1 MTADEQSAAEAG
13 DVATRPAHRLTPRLR
28 IVLTRW
34 VLVIAIV
41 YAVLF
46 RGDTM
51 APLWPNQLFAG
62 VLLVYNGLITWLLG
76 EGYGGTKLK
85 MGSTVADVVAVSL
98 AILISGSA
106 SSDFFLLFFAVI
118 ILAAVSNRLS
128 VVAGVAVFA
137 CLAYTGLLYAEVG
150 SALWRSSSLLIRVPF
165 IFGVAIFF
173 GTVAQESSKG
183 QARAARF
190 QNEAERL
197 ASQTQEM
204 ASELGYLRA
213 LTEIGRLALT
223 GSYPGPVI
231 HEISLRLQDALRV
244 ARCSLVVFERDGA
257 RGYLAASGDDPSIGS
272 RIFPL
277 ERYPELQ
284 AAFMSKTITEVRPGA
299 PGGLWEKVERH
310 LPEGSPFRAFLI
322 IPLLWGDSIL
332 GVLFLRDTDPDRVF
346 SEKDREF
353 CSTAAMMVS
362 GFIRQNELLEKLR
375 RRSREDAQTGLLNL
389 HAFREEAQRVIAGGG
404 DEPDKLSFVVA
415 SIDNF
420 REFNEKVGEATGG
433 QLVSAVGA
441 LIEGA
446 LPAAC
451 LLARS
456 GNEEFAALVPATRAI
471 TVETMRNLLDE
482 LAAELGS
489 LPQAIG
495 VSVGVATYPWDGE
508 NPEAL
513 IDAAHQAM
521 FLAKSAGGHQ
531 VCVFEQGDDEDRSQS
546 AAVESAPEVAGAP
559 VPEAAPVPA
568 APPPPPAQ
576 PAAPQLAGL
585 QATLIES
592 EDLASALT
600 SWAAEL
606 DSKNPYAKDH
616 SKRVA
621 DLAAG
626 LARAMNLSEQDAH
639 AVKLAA
645 LVHDLGRVTIPDE
658 VLNKSG
664 KLTDAERRMLEE
676 APTRAADMLAGVAA
690 LTPVQEMVRHH
701 QERWDGS
708 GHPQHLK
715 GEEIPLGAQI
725 VGICDV
731 YQTLITPK
739 TYRPAMEAEQAREIL
754 LRGSEKVWNPDV
766 AKTFVSQVVAPTS
779 ITSSGGQESA

>member
-1 MTADEQSAAEAG
+1 MTAEEQSTANAG
-13 DVATRPAHRLTPRLR
+13 DVAARPAHRLTPRLR

-34 VLVIAIV
+34 VLVVAIV

-46 RGDTM
+46 RGDAM
-51 APLWPNQLFAG
+51 APLWPNQIFAG

-76 EGYGGTKLK
+76 EGYGGKNLK

-118 ILAAVSNRLS
+118 ILAAISHRLS
-128 VVAGVAVFA
+128 VVAAVAAFA
-137 CLAYTGLLYAEVG
+137 CLVYTGLLYVEVG

-173 GTVAQESSKG
+173 GTVAQESTKG
-183 QARAARF
+183 QARADRF
-190 QNEAERL
+190 QSEAERL

-231 HEISLRLQDALRV
+231 HEISLGLQNALRV
-244 ARCSLVVFERDGA
+244 ARCSLVVFERDGT

-277 ERYPELQ
+277 ERYPELH

-299 PGGLWEKVERH
+299 PGGLWEKVEKH
-310 LPEGSPFRAFLI
+310 LPKGSPFRSFLI
-322 IPLLWGDSIL
+322 IPLLWGDSVL
-332 GVLFLRDTDPDRVF
+332 GVFFVRDTEEDRMF

-353 CSTAAMMVS
+353 CSTASMMVS

-389 HAFREEAQRVIAGGG
+389 HAFREEAQRVISGA
-404 DEPDKLSFVVA
+404 DDDADKLSFVVA
-415 SIDNF
+415 GIDNF
-420 REFNEKVGEATGG
+420 REFNEKVGEATGT
-433 QLVSAVGA
+433 QLISAVGA
-441 LIEGA
+441 LVEGA
-446 LPAAC
+446 LPAASV
-451 LLARS
+451 LARS
-456 GNEEFAALVPATRAI
+456 GNEEFVALVPATRAS
-471 TVETMRNLLDE
+471 TVQTMQTLLAE

-495 VSVGVATYPWDGE
+495 VSVGVSTYPWDGE

-521 FLAKSAGGHQ
+521 FLAKSSGGNR
-531 VCVFEQGDDEDRSQS
+531 VCVFEHGKGEALPKS
-546 AAVESAPEVAGAP
+546 ASADLASEPVAP
-559 VPEAAPVPA
+559 VV
-568 APPPPPAQ
+568 PPPPPLPAQ
-576 PAAPQLAGL
+576 PAASQLAGL
-585 QATLIES
+585 QAALIES
-592 EDLASALT
+592 EDLANALT
-600 SWAAEL
+600 AWAAEV
-606 DSKNPYAKDH
+606 DSKNPYANDR
-616 SKRVA
+616 SKKVA
-621 DLAAG
+621 ELAIV
-626 LARAMNLSEQDAH
+626 LARAMGMSERDAT

-645 LVHDLGRVTIPDE
+645 LAHNLGRSTIPDE
-658 VLNKSG
+658 VLNRSG
-664 KLTDAERRMLEE
+664 KYTDAERRLLEE
-676 APTRAADMLAGVAA
+676 APAKSADMLDGVVS
-690 LTPVQEMVRHH
+690 LVPVQEWVRHH

-708 GHPQHLK
+708 GHPNHLQ
-715 GEEIPLGAQI
+715 GEQIPLGAQI

-731 YQTLITPK
+731 FQTLLTPRS
-739 TYRPAMEAEQAREIL
+739 YRPAMEKEQAREII
-754 LRGSEKVWNPDV
+754 LRGAEKVWNPEV
-766 AKTFVSQVVAPTS
+766 ANTFVSQVVAPTS
-779 ITSSGGQESA
+779 IASEDGQESV

>member
-1 MTADEQSAAEAG
+1 MTADEHAAAEAG
-13 DVATRPAHRLTPRLR
+13 DVSARPVRRLTPRLR

-34 VLVIAIV
+34 VLVIAIA

-62 VLLVYNGLITWLLG
+62 ALLVYNGLITWLLG
-76 EGYGGTKLK
+76 EGYGGRKLK

-118 ILAAVSNRLS
+118 ILAAISHRLS
-128 VVAGVAVFA
+128 VVAAVAAFA
-137 CLAYTGLLYAEVG
+137 CAAYTGLLYAEVG
-150 SALWRSSSLLIRVPF
+150 SALWRSSSLLMRVPF

-173 GTVAQESSKG
+173 GTVAQESTKG
-183 QARAARF
+183 QARADRF
-190 QNEAERL
+190 QSEAERL
-197 ASQTQEM
+197 ANQTQEM

-244 ARCSLVVFERDGA
+244 ARCSLVVFERDGT

-272 RIFPL
+272 RVFPL
-277 ERYPELQ
+277 ERYPELHT
-284 AAFMSKTITEVRPGA
+284 AFMSKSITEVRPGA
-299 PGGLWEKVERH
+299 PGGLWEQVEKH
-310 LPEGSPFRAFLI
+310 LPKGSPFRSFLI
-322 IPLLWGDSIL
+322 IPLLWGDSVL
-332 GVLFLRDTDPDRVF
+332 GVFFVRDTDPDRVF

-353 CSTAAMMVS
+353 CCTASMMVS

-375 RRSREDAQTGLLNL
+375 RQSREDAQTGLLNL
-389 HAFREEAQRVIAGGG
+389 HAFREEARRVIVGA
-404 DEPDKLSFVVA
+404 DAEADKLTFMVA

-420 REFNEKVGEATGG
+420 REFNEKVGDATGS

-451 LLARS
+451 LLARY
-456 GNEEFAALVPATRAI
+456 GDEEFAALVPATRAG
-471 TVETMRNLLDE
+471 TVETMQKLLDE

-495 VSVGVATYPWDGE
+495 VSVGVSTYPWDGE

-521 FLAKSAGGHQ
+521 FLAKSAGGNQ
-531 VCVFEQGDDEDRSQS
+531 VCVFEHDEGEDRSQR
-546 AAVESAPEVAGAP
+546 AATEPDASPTTEPAVVG
-559 VPEAAPVPA
+559 PA
-568 APPPPPAQ
+568 APPPPLAQ

-585 QATLIES
+585 QAALLES
-592 EDLASALT
+592 EDLANALAE
-600 SWAAEL
+600 WAGEL
-606 DSKNPYAKDH
+606 DSKNPYGKDH
-616 SKRVA
+616 SKKVA
-621 DLAAG
+621 ENAIE
-626 LARAMNLSEQDAH
+626 LARAMGMPEQDAT
-639 AVKLAA
+639 AVRLAA
-645 LVHDLGRVTIPDE
+645 LSHDLGRSTIPDE
-658 VLNKSG
+658 ILNKSG
-664 KLTDAERRMLEE
+664 KYTDAERRLLEE
-676 APTRAADMLAGVAA
+676 APMMAAEMLEGVAA
-690 LTPVQEMVRHH
+690 LAPVQEFVRHH

-708 GHPQHLK
+708 GHPNHLQ
-715 GEEIPLGAQI
+715 GEQIPLGAQI

-731 YQTLITPK
+731 FQTLLTPK
-739 TYRPAMEAEQAREIL
+739 SYRPAMEEEQARDIL
-754 LRGSEKVWNPDV
+754 LRGAEKVWNPEV
-766 AKTFVSQVVAPTS
+766 ANTFVSQVVTPES
-779 ITSSGGQESA
+779 IASESGQESA